1 MMPATD
7 IFSPGLSPGRDLLN
21 CTTKVW
27 SGSGPTMT
35 NCSCRKICCTVTF
48 DKFTVRVQNDSASV
62 EFKICEIFVIGACS
76 NFNGGPGIAGALA
89 PLIAPPPES
98 AEPPR
103 GGWAEAAELPASSRE
118 QDGPKIRIA
127 RNRAESSVHLHR
139 VISHDK
145 SNGDRLLLGNVP
157 QFARRKR
164 KRITSF
170 VQKKG
175 THWHASLLG
184 RRMRRRIGVPPGYY
198 VLLLKVLNQ
207 RAVVGNFDGRIF
219 ARFLK

>member
-1 MMPATD
+1 
-7 IFSPGLSPGRDLLN
+7 
-21 CTTKVW
+21 
-27 SGSGPTMT
+27 
-35 NCSCRKICCTVTF
+35 
-48 DKFTVRVQNDSASV
+48 
-62 EFKICEIFVIGACS
+62 VIGACS

-89 PLIAPPPES
+89 PLIAPPPGS

-157 QFARRKR
+157 QFARRRR
-164 KRITSF
+164 KTITSF
-170 VQKKG
+170 V
-175 THWHASLLG
+175 
-184 RRMRRRIGVPPGYY
+184 
-198 VLLLKVLNQ
+198 
-207 RAVVGNFDGRIF
+207 
-219 ARFLK
+219 